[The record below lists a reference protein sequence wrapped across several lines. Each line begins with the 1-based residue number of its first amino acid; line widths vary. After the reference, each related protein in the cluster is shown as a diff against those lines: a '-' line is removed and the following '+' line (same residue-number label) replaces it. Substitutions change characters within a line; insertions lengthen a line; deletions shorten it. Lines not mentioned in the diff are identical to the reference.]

1 MNELVITDY
10 QKHKISAFFEDGK
23 MTQVSAFSEEKGRR
37 LGNIYVG
44 RVDHIVKNINA
55 AFVNIEEQCSCY
67 LDLATARLPLFVR
80 HQSENKICIGDEI
93 LVQLIKEEVKTKAPV
108 VTTNF
113 SLTGKYVILV
123 HGGTGIQI
131 SKKILPKSLK
141 GELKERLSSYA
152 GDSYGIVVR
161 TNAMHAKEQDVTEE
175 LKRLLAEYKG
185 LKEHGV
191 HQSKYSVLYQ
201 ELPAYLG
208 QLRDVRANKLNRIVT
223 DQEPLLAEIQSY
235 LSDYPCTASDGTPT
249 MVESVAEHAEI
260 AYRYRLNHFM
270 DLAIRRVIYLNSG
283 ASLVI
288 DRTEAMTVIDVN
300 TGKAISGKKTVEQTF
315 FTINLE
321 AAREIAY
328 QLRLRNL
335 SGIILIDFINMEEE
349 QHRTELM
356 QELKRLFQEDPVQT
370 ELVDV
375 TRLGLVEVTRKKVQK
390 SLSEQL
396 NEKEVCRA

>member
-1 MNELVITDY
+1 MNELVITSY

-23 MTQVSAFSEEKGRR
+23 MTQVSAFSEEEGRR

-44 RVDHIVKNINA
+44 RVEHIVKNINA

-67 LDLATARLPLFVR
+67 LDLATVRQPLFVR
-80 HQSENKICIGDEI
+80 HQSEKKICIGDEL

-108 VTTNF
+108 VTTNL

-123 HGGTGIQI
+123 HGGSGIQI
-131 SKKILPKSLK
+131 SKKILPKALK
-141 GELKERLSSYA
+141 TKLKEQFASYVKET
-152 GDSYGIVVR
+152 YGIVIR
-161 TNAMHAKEQDVTEE
+161 TNAMYAREQDITAE
-175 LKRLLAEYKG
+175 LTRLSAEYERLREYG
-185 LKEHGV
+185 I
-191 HQSKYSVLYQ
+191 HQSRYSVLSQ

-208 QLRDVRANKLNRIVT
+208 QLRDIRANQLDRIVT
-223 DQEPLLAEIQSY
+223 DQESLLSKIRSS
-235 LSDYPCTASDGTPT
+235 LSMYPCTAADGTPT
-249 MVESVAEHAEI
+249 IVEPVAEHAEI
-260 AYRYRLNHFM
+260 VYRYRLNHFM

-288 DRTEAMTVIDVN
+288 DRAEAMTVIDVN
-300 TGKAISGKKTVEQTF
+300 TGKAISGRKTAEQTF
-315 FTINLE
+315 FSINLE

-328 QLRLRNL
+328 QIRLRNL
-335 SGIILIDFINMEEE
+335 SGIILIDFINMEEA
-349 QHRTELM
+349 QHQTELL
-356 QELKRLFQEDPVQT
+356 QELRRLFQDDPVQT

-396 NEKEVCRA
+396 SEKDACRM